1 MGDGIEQTKS
11 KDYDH
16 LSIMQYDSAAYAKN
30 PHGGVADMPMVRWK
44 NGRPKDGS
52 KPNADNADLISEPVA
67 ISDGDQEAI
76 KLLYPWVD
84 E

>member
-1 MGDGIEQTKS
+1 MGDGIEQIKS

-16 LSIMQYDSAAYAKN
+16 LSIMQYDLAGYAKN
-30 PHGGVADMPMVRWK
+30 PHGGAADMPLVRWK

-52 KPNADNADLISEPVA
+52 KPNAHNAELIPEPEA
-67 ISDGDQEAI
+67 ISDGGQEAI
-76 KLLYPWVD
+76 KLLYPWVN